1 MTGVRPIHHL
11 AATPRYI
18 PAVAHDPNRIH
29 VSKRFFHAAE
39 WAAAR
44 HAARAPGGGDPTPSL
59 GQVLGI
65 ASLVLEDGGTER
77 EAIAAM
83 VLDAL
88 GDDAVPR
95 RDLRDRF
102 GKKVARLVRRCVD
115 DRPGREGRDDAAAW
129 REHRQRSLD
138 LLERDADESVLRVR
152 AADTLR
158 EVRSLV
164 SALRRHGSIAF
175 ARFPVPPSDQLAHYD
190 ALVRVLTPRLV
201 RSRLLRELRSMLAEV
216 ERLAE
221 IDTATVAWRVAH
233 IDAA

>member
-1 MTGVRPIHHL
+1 VAQHPNQIHL
-11 AATPRYI
+11 
-18 PAVAHDPNRIH
+18 
-29 VSKRFFHAAE
+29 SKRFFHAAE

-44 HAARAPGGGDPTPSL
+44 HAARTPGGGGPTPSL

-77 EAIAAM
+77 EAVAAM

-88 GDDAVPR
+88 GDDDAPR
-95 RDLRDRF
+95 GEIRDRF

-115 DRPGREGRDDAAAW
+115 DRPDPEGRDDAAAW

-138 LLERDADESVLRVR
+138 LLECNADESVLRVR

-175 ARFPVPPSDQLAHYD
+175 ARFPVPPGDQLAHYH
-190 ALVRVLTPRLV
+190 ALVLVLTPRLV
-201 RSRLLRELRSMLAEV
+201 RSHLLQELRSMLAKV

-221 IDTATVAWRVAH
+221 LDTAAVAWRVAH